1 MNLEEVKKAMQ
12 KRIDK
17 IEEKAGKKIKMH
29 FENLNTFYITIDDK
43 KFDFLLPREMQ
54 AFIDG
59 MYFILK

>member
-1 MNLEEVKKAMQ
+1 MDIEGIKKTMQ

-17 IEEKAGKKIKMH
+17 IEEKTEKKIKMH
-29 FENLNTFYITIDDK
+29 FEDFNTFYIIINDK